1 LAENSGGFPFRIGFS
16 RPGTLYREN
25 HLLSQR
31 YRPGRGA
38 IWTIVIIAA
47 ALLLAGCTSVKSTSA
62 GRSSQE
68 LLLIS
73 TAADRAADA
82 LASQVPQNISA
93 FLDLSGF
100 AAQDAAYGQAAIQD
114 ALLRHGV
121 RLVSDRSKADAII
134 LPRAGDLSTD
144 ERQTFFGIPALPT
157 PITASTGMTLPAL
170 SLYQE
175 TDAKGVAK
183 FAASVYDPRTGKL
196 IVSTDPAYGFSRE
209 NDGVV
214 LFFISWRKNDMGLDP
229 SKYPPRVTVAK

>member
-1 LAENSGGFPFRIGFS
+1 
-16 RPGTLYREN
+16 
-25 HLLSQR
+25 
-31 YRPGRGA
+31 
-38 IWTIVIIAA
+38 
-47 ALLLAGCTSVKSTSA
+47 LLLAGCTSVKTSSA
-62 GRSSQE
+62 ARSSQE

-82 LASQVPQNISA
+82 LAVQVPQNITA

-100 AAQDAAYGQAAIQD
+100 AAQDAAYAQAAIQD

-121 RLVSDRSKADAII
+121 RLVTDRTKADAVI

-144 ERQTFFGIPALPT
+144 ERQTFFGVPALPT
-157 PITASTGMTLPAL
+157 PLTASTGMTLPAL

-183 FAASVYDPRTGKL
+183 FAASIYDPRTGKL

-229 SKYPPRVTVAK
+229 SKYPPRVTAAK